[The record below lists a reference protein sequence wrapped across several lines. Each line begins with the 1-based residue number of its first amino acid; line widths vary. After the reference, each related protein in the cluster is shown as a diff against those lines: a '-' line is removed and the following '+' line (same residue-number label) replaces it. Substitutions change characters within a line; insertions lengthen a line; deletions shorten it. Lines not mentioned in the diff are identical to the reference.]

1 MGSKATLNRNLIG
14 LFVDV
19 YIGFYILVKISKQCT
34 VRRNMA
40 HRYHCVVC
48 TTSTQYYGA
57 DRTQHAGLH
66 TLSLHLVTATGS
78 QEPNN
83 PGLEQS

>member
-1 MGSKATLNRNLIG
+1 MYRFLHFSENFKTM
-14 LFVDV
+14 
-19 YIGFYILVKISKQCT
+19 QH

-57 DRTQHAGLH
+57 DRTKHAGLH